1 MTTSVK
7 ELPFPVFTNP
17 ESSRFVRIDFA
28 ISIRS
33 CEFYIKETLKDSHS
47 YNSLFLFQDYS
58 VEVKNN
64 LYLKN

>member
-33 CEFYIKETLKDSHS
+33 CEFYI
-47 YNSLFLFQDYS
+47 
-58 VEVKNN
+58 
-64 LYLKN
+64 